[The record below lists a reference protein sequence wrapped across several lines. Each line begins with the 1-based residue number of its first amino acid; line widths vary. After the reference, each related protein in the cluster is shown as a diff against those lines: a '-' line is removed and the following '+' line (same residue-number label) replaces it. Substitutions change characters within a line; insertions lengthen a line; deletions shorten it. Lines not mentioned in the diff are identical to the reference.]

1 MEKKDI
7 LHLATLSRIR
17 ISDEEAEALKGEI
30 ESVLEY
36 VSAVDDIAADIT
48 LTKKVGARYNIFR
61 NDEVTNE
68 GGSHTDVLLNEA
80 PNVKGRHLQVKKI
93 IQQD

>member
-17 ISDEEAEALKGEI
+17 ISDEEASSLTQDI

-36 VSAVDDIAADIT
+36 VSEINTITADT
-48 LTKKVGARYNIFR
+48 NLSKKVGPLYNVFR
-61 NDEVTNE
+61 ADEVTNE
-68 GGSHTDVLLNEA
+68 GGEFTEALLNEA
-80 PNVKGRHLQVKKI
+80 PSVKGRHLQVKKI
-93 IQQD
+93 LQMD